1 MGTIPSACS
10 AVKAF
15 LRSAASL
22 GTGGRA
28 AVQRRAAADSRHLCL
43 WTLWPWTGSAS
54 PSHLSGGKCH
64 VDEPSASSQPS
75 AHSRPGAAQ
84 AHLVSVG
91 GSGKRARAPPVT
103 QADRLGSVAAQP
115 FPGTNALSGAGCG
128 RR

>member
-10 AVKAF
+10 TVKAF

-54 PSHLSGGKCH
+54 PSHLSGGRCH

-84 AHLVSVG
+84 AQQVSVG
-91 GSGKRARAPPVT
+91 GEW
-103 QADRLGSVAAQP
+103 QAG
-115 FPGTNALSGAGCG
+115 PGTTRDTGGPPGQCG
-128 RR
+128 SPAFPRH